1 MKFTFRLYNLLIII
15 ACSLVSISCIN
26 SEETIYNKSKVKV
39 GDRLPSFSVIANDGT
54 IFSNES
60 IVGKPTFITFFYT
73 PCIDCKMLLPV
84 VDALYKEYADE
95 LHWIAISRSEGDADV
110 AAYWQE
116 NGFSLPYSAQDN
128 RNVYDLFAYSG
139 VPRIYLANAE
149 GIVIAMFDDSSLPDS
164 LSLETL
170 LLSILN

>member
-1 MKFTFRLYNLLIII
+1 
-15 ACSLVSISCIN
+15 
-26 SEETIYNKSKVKV
+26 
-39 GDRLPSFSVIANDGT
+39 
-54 IFSNES
+54 
-60 IVGKPTFITFFYT
+60 
-73 PCIDCKMLLPV
+73 MLLPV
-84 VDALYKEYADE
+84 FDALYKEYADE
-95 LHWIAISRSEGDADV
+95 LHWIAISRSEGNADV

-139 VPRIYLANAE
+139 VPRIYLTNAE